1 MSGPRP
7 RTREPGANPKGTQ
20 EPVPG
25 ERIPT
30 SCSHREPRFGMA
42 TGLPER
48 QPFTPEAEGVGEG
61 CRPLQKARC
70 RWPRWPLSPWVAAEP
85 QGRLSLHGPGSIPG
99 AVAQLLLAYAGL
111 EPWPR
116 ALRRDV
122 PAPGVTRELPA
133 LCGSRGHPEAEGL
146 RVLSP
151 SGCPWQGVFPS
162 LRTLPAQCTCAGRAS
177 PPLTHPHLA
186 AKPAAR
192 RSRAAPQAAKP
203 QPHGEP

>member
-48 QPFTPEAEGVGEG
+48 QPFTPEAEGGGES
-61 CRPLQKARC
+61 CHPLLNSRC
-70 RWPRWPLSPWVAAEP
+70 QWPRWPLSPLGGRGAPGQAQLTGPWLRAGSCGTAAS
-85 QGRLSLHGPGSIPG
+85 RLRRFG
-99 AVAQLLLAYAGL
+99 AVAPCPETQC
-111 EPWPR
+111 PS
-116 ALRRDV
+116 
-122 PAPGVTRELPA
+122 PGVTRELPA